1 MQEKSMHTLSRLA
14 GWLIL
19 ALAFAAPAAAQD
31 RQPAAQPAAQPAQQ
45 AAPAADPTKDL
56 QQQRRID
63 QPGNNAPVWRDVRSG
78 QPNYTS
84 IPGREAGVLIQAQAR
99 FPGQDGMTTAG
110 EAWRKFRN
118 GPITFYGGW
127 LIVLVV
133 LAIAAF
139 YLTKGPLKL
148 HDKPTGRTVERFS
161 LAERWAHWTT
171 AISFC
176 VLAVSGLITLFGKHV
191 LLPVMGYTLF
201 AWLSALAKNLH
212 NFIAPLFIASLV
224 VLIVIYIKDNL
235 PEKGDMA
242 WFGGA
247 FAMFWS
253 GKHVPSG
260 RFNAGEKVYFW
271 IGVVALCITLS
282 VTGVIMLFPNF
293 EQLRTTM
300 QQANVIHAVSA
311 VIMIVFAFGHIYVG
325 TIGVEGAYGNMR
337 DGVTDETWAKEHHE
351 LWYNDVKSGK
361 AAAKAGAAPQIQH

>member
-1 MQEKSMHTLSRLA
+1 MHTLSRMT
-14 GWLIL
+14 GWLVV
-19 ALAFAAPAAAQD
+19 LAFAFALPVGAQ
-31 RQPAAQPAAQPAQQ
+31 QTPAQ
-45 AAPAADPTKDL
+45 KDL
-56 QQQRRID
+56 AKDQQQRTVN
-63 QPGNNAPVWRDVRSG
+63 QPGNNSEVWREVRSG

-84 IPGREAGVLIQAQAR
+84 VQGRETGVLVQAQAR
-99 FPGQDGMTTAG
+99 FPGQDSMTTAG

-139 YLTKGPLKL
+139 YFTKGPLMLHGKL
-148 HDKPTGRTVERFS
+148 SGRIVERFS
-161 LAERWAHWTT
+161 LAERWAHWST

-176 VLAVSGLITLFGKHV
+176 VLAVSGMIILFGKHI
-191 LLPVMGYTLF
+191 LLPVIGYTLF
-201 AWLSALAKNLH
+201 AWLTALSKNLH
-212 NFIAPLFIASLV
+212 NFLAPLFIVS
-224 VLIVIYIKDNL
+224 VLAMIIIYVKDNL
-235 PEKGDMA
+235 PEKGDIA
-242 WFGGA
+242 WFRGA

-260 RFNAGEKVYFW
+260 RFNAGEKAYFW

-282 VTGVIMLFPNF
+282 VTGAIMLFPNF
-293 EQLRTTM
+293 DQVRTTM
-300 QQANVIHAVSA
+300 QQANVIHAACA
-311 VIMIVFAFGHIYVG
+311 VIMILFALGHIYVG

-361 AAAKAGAAPQIQH
+361 VAAKSGAGPQTSTQTQH

>member
-1 MQEKSMHTLSRLA
+1 MHTLSRMT
-14 GWLIL
+14 GWLVL
-19 ALAFAAPAAAQD
+19 TLAFALPVAAQ
-31 RQPAAQPAAQPAQQ
+31 QTPAQ
-45 AAPAADPTKDL
+45 KDL
-56 QQQRRID
+56 AKDQQQRTVN
-63 QPGNNAPVWRDVRSG
+63 QPGNNSEIWREVRSG

-84 IPGREAGVLIQAQAR
+84 VPGREAGVLVQAQAR

-139 YLTKGPLKL
+139 YFTKGPLML
-148 HDKPTGRTVERFS
+148 HGKPTGRIVERFS

-176 VLAVSGLITLFGKHV
+176 VLAVSGTIILFGKHV
-191 LLPVMGYTLF
+191 LLPVMGYTMF
-201 AWLSALAKNLH
+201 AWLTALSKNLH
-212 NFIAPLFIASLV
+212 NFLAPLFVVSLLVMIV
-224 VLIVIYIKDNL
+224 VYVKDNL

-242 WFGGA
+242 WFRGA

-253 GKHVPSG
+253 GKHVASG
-260 RFNAGEKVYFW
+260 RFNAGEKAYFW

-282 VTGVIMLFPNF
+282 VTGAIMLFPNF
-293 EQLRTTM
+293 DQVRTTM
-300 QQANVIHAVSA
+300 QQANVIHAACA
-311 VIMIVFAFGHIYVG
+311 VIMILFALGHIYVG

-337 DGVTDETWAKEHHE
+337 DGVTDETWAREHHE
-351 LWYNDVKSGK
+351 NWYNDVKSGK
-361 AAAKAGAAPQIQH
+361 VTAKSGTGPQTSAQTQH

>member
-1 MQEKSMHTLSRLA
+1 MHTLSRLA

-19 ALAFAAPAAAQD
+19 VLAFSAPAAAQTAN
-31 RQPAAQPAAQPAQQ
+31 PATTPATDA
-45 AAPAADPTKDL
+45 TKDQQS
-56 QQQRRID
+56 QQQRSVD

-78 QPNYTS
+78 QPNFTS
-84 IPGREAGVLIQAQAR
+84 IPGREAGVLVQQQAR

-127 LIVLVV
+127 LIVFVV

-139 YLTKGPLKL
+139 YFAKGPLKL
-148 HDKPTGRTVERFS
+148 HDKLSGRMMERFT
-161 LAERWAHWTT
+161 LVERWAHWTT

-176 VLAVSGLITLFGKHV
+176 VLAVSGTIILFGKHV
-191 LLPVMGYTLF
+191 LLPVFGYTLF
-201 AWLSALAKNLH
+201 AWLTSLAKNLH
-212 NFIAPLFIASLV
+212 NFLAPLFIVSLLVMIV
-224 VLIVIYIKDNL
+224 VYIKDNF
-235 PEKGDMA
+235 PEKGDLA
-242 WFGGA
+242 WFKGA

-260 RFNAGEKVYFW
+260 RFNAGEKAYFW
-271 IGVVALCITLS
+271 MGVVALCITLS
-282 VTGVIMLFPNF
+282 LSGLVMLFPNF

-300 QQANVIHAVSA
+300 QQANVVHAVCA
-311 VIMIVFAFGHIYVG
+311 VIMILFALGHIYVG

-351 LWYNDVKSGK
+351 NWYNDVKSGK
-361 AAAKAGAAPQIQH
+361 AGVKSPAKPGTAPQTQH

>member
-1 MQEKSMHTLSRLA
+1 MHTLSRMTGL
-14 GWLIL
+14 LVL
-19 ALAFAAPAAAQD
+19 ALAFALPVGAQ
-31 RQPAAQPAAQPAQQ
+31 QTPAQ
-45 AAPAADPTKDL
+45 KDL
-56 QQQRRID
+56 AKDQQQRTVN
-63 QPGNNAPVWRDVRSG
+63 QPGNNSEVWREVRSG

-84 IPGREAGVLIQAQAR
+84 IPGREVGVLVQGQAR
-99 FPGQDGMTTAG
+99 FPTQENMTTAG
-110 EAWRKFRN
+110 EAWRQFRN

-148 HDKPTGRTVERFS
+148 HDKLSGRMIERFT
-161 LAERWAHWTT
+161 LVERWAHWTT

-176 VLAVSGLITLFGKHV
+176 VLAVSGVITLFGKHFV
-191 LLPVMGYTLF
+191 LPVIGYTLF

-212 NFIAPLFIASLV
+212 NFVAPLFIASLV

-242 WFGGA
+242 WFAGA

-260 RFNAGEKVYFW
+260 RFNAGEKAYFW
-271 IGVVALCITLS
+271 LGVVALCITLS
-282 VTGVIMLFPNF
+282 VTGAIMLFPNF

-300 QQANVIHAVSA
+300 QQANVIHAISA
-311 VIMIVFAFGHIYVG
+311 VVMILFALGHIYVG

-337 DGVTDETWAKEHHE
+337 DGVTDETWAKEHHQY
-351 LWYNDVKSGK
+351 WYDDVKSGK
-361 AAAKAGAAPQIQH
+361 VAAKSGAGPQTSTQTQH

>member
-127 LIVLVV
+127 LIVLAV

-139 YLTKGPLKL
+139 YYTKGPLKL
-148 HDKPTGRTVERFS
+148 HDKPTGRMVERFS

-176 VLAVSGLITLFGKHV
+176 VLAVSGMITLFGKHV

-311 VIMIVFAFGHIYVG
+311 VIMILFALGHIYVG

-337 DGVTDETWAKEHHE
+337 DGVTDETWAREHHE
-351 LWYNDVKSGK
+351 LWYDDVKSGK
-361 AAAKAGAAPQIQH
+361 AAAKSGAAPQIQH